1 MPLQGKQWASCP
13 KTEKIP
19 SFVTQWPQDFLF
31 LIGTTELMEP
41 ESGIWQIDSTAQVW
55 RDDEI

>member
-41 ESGIWQIDSTAQVW
+41 ESGIWQIDSTAQV
-55 RDDEI
+55 